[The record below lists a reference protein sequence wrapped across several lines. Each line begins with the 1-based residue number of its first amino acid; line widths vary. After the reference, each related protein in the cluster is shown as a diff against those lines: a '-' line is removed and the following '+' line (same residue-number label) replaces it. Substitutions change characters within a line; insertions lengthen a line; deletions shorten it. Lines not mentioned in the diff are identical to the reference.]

1 MKKILALALTLAL
14 TIVPLASCSGDGSG
28 SGGNAGSGGQG
39 TGTGSSDTIVIG
51 GINDLTGNRSVTGN
65 AINNGVTLAIEE
77 INAKG
82 GVLGK
87 QIKYVIYDIIL

>member
-1 MKKILALALTLAL
+1 M
-14 TIVPLASCSGDGSG
+14 
-28 SGGNAGSGGQG
+28 
-39 TGTGSSDTIVIG
+39 
-51 GINDLTGNRSVTGN
+51 TGNRSVTGN

-87 QIKYVIYDIIL
+87 QIKYVIYDNKNDGQETIIQRGNVLFAVAQL